1 MVPIAL
7 RCLAVL
13 GLMAAASTVARAAPD
28 FRDIPYLQAR
38 IGQALEREANGV
50 AVDWLNEATGNS
62 GTIRVLRTFYK
73 DANVP
78 CRDYVRTMRKA
89 GAPDTLVRGT
99 GCREAGGRWQLK
111 EGGETTARSSGSG
124 TTSSGSMGTAPAA
137 GQTQGQESG
146 QWSGQGQTQGQTQGQ
161 WSGQSQTQIQG
172 QSQESS
178 QWLPPDSEEAPVSAA
193 PTPLFEPE
201 PAAHPAPA
209 EEIPIVMPTPSE

>member
-38 IGQALEREANGV
+38 VGQVLEREPNGV

-111 EGGETTARSSGSG
+111 EGGEMAARSSGSG
-124 TTSSGSMGTAPAA
+124 TTPSGSMGTAPAA
-137 GQTQGQESG
+137 GQTQGQ
-146 QWSGQGQTQGQTQGQ
+146 WSGQGQTQSQV
-161 WSGQSQTQIQG
+161 QSQG
-172 QSQESS
+172 SS